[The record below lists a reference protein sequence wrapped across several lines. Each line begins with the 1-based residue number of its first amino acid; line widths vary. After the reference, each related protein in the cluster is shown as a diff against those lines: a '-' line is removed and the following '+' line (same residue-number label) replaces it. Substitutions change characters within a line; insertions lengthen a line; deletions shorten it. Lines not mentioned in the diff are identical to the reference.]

1 MANDIKA
8 MTDALGKDKEEF
20 LNCVESAINAH
31 ISAKSWQECLTIV
44 QRYDDGRIRSTWE
57 PKVSESYWNRMVAF
71 LRGKHYNGWQL
82 DSKLTDGVVD
92 VVTKKFGEFYQ
103 DHAKDLSGPLTQ
115 RLLKDRVFS
124 KQLANNIIDAAKGP
138 LPDAIKKE
146 LSSRI
151 VDVLEHTDIGG
162 HIMNVAVVGITAA
175 VNTVIAYAVSSSVV
189 TIMLQHMAVFLKGAI
204 VKVLATTAFKTMI
217 VSVIKVIAKA
227 KIIAFLVV
235 IFGSLLGSVPL
246 WAVIA
251 PLLLAFIAYQVASL
265 PDKMGDKVSVAVRGE
280 LSGNFDKMNSDVV
293 NEIMKS
299 FTSDALKTLA
309 EDIASDLMND
319 PEFRANIGKL

>member
-8 MTDALGKDKEEF
+8 MTDTLDKDKEEF
-20 LNCVESAINAH
+20 LNCVENAINAH
-31 ISAKSWQECLTIV
+31 ISTKSWQGYLTIV
-44 QRYDDGRIRSTWE
+44 QRYDDGRIRSTLE

-71 LRGKHYNGWQL
+71 LRGKRYNGWQL

-124 KQLANNIIDAAKGP
+124 KQLANNIIEAAKGP

-162 HIMNVAVVGITAA
+162 HIMNVAVVRITAA
-175 VNTVIAYAVSSSVV
+175 INTVIAYAVSSSVV

-217 VSVIKVIAKA
+217 VSVIKVIAKT

-265 PDKMGDKVSVAVRGE
+265 PDNLRA
-280 LSGNFDKMNSDVV
+280 LSK
-293 NEIMKS
+293 
-299 FTSDALKTLA
+299 
-309 EDIASDLMND
+309 
-319 PEFRANIGKL
+319 P